1 MKNKKIF
8 NLKGLLIAFFLMMF
22 APAAAYADD
31 SVDVNS
37 IDNCNSDSDS
47 VAESKCKEGKV
58 SSESETITDETAS
71 FEGTYD
77 NEEEVLN
84 KKEKKTKK
92 SKSKSIANPQTGDN
106 ILVYAILLTM
116 SAGALTA
123 ESICL
128 RKEM

>member
-1 MKNKKIF
+1 MYLYLSKNLYYLTVK
-8 NLKGLLIAFFLMMF
+8 
-22 APAAAYADD
+22 AD
-31 SVDVNS
+31 
-37 IDNCNSDSDS
+37 IP
-47 VAESKCKEGKV
+47 
-58 SSESETITDETAS
+58 
-71 FEGTYD
+71 
-77 NEEEVLN
+77 

-92 SKSKSIANPQTGDN
+92 SKSKAIANPQTGDN